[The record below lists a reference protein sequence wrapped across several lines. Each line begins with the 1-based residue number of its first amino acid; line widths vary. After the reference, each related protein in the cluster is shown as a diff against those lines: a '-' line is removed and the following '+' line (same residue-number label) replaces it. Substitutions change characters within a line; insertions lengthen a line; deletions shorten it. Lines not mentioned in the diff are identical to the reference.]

1 MNNAGTA
8 LVRVVVLAG
17 GAFAGALLAGWYDRM
32 MSERAREKVDY
43 DKDRYA
49 QGLSAVSQ
57 RPIIIEESQS
67 ESPGE
72 SF

>member
-8 LVRVVVLAG
+8 LVRIVVLAG
-17 GAFAGALLAGWYDRM
+17 GALAGALLAGWYDRM
-32 MSERAREKVDY
+32 VSERAQEKFDY
-43 DKDRYA
+43 DKERYA

-57 RPIIIEESQS
+57 RPVIIEEAQG
-67 ESPGE
+67 ETQGE